1 MTAVERIARVR
12 ISLQEIQPVIW
23 RLIEMPQAAS
33 LKGLHDVIQASF
45 GWLDYHLYQ
54 FEIGGR
60 RYGIPD
66 PDLLYDPDV
75 RWARNVKL
83 GALIDKGHMR
93 FGYVYDFGDD
103 WRCDIAIE
111 AIEDGVPGVD
121 YPRLIAGERRGPP
134 EDVGGAPGY
143 LDFIHA
149 MADPTHEEHARM
161 KEWYGGTFDP
171 ADADWARIGFR
182 VGKLA
187 ARRRAGK
194 EAYEKSRRAGASDPK

>member
-12 ISLQEIQPVIW
+12 ISLQEIQPIIS
-23 RLIEMPQAAS
+23 RLVEMPQTAS

-66 PDLLYDPDV
+66 PDLSYDPDV

-93 FGYVYDFGDD
+93 FGYVYDFGDE
-103 WRCDIAIE
+103 WRCAIAIE
-111 AIEDGVPGVD
+111 AVEDGVPGVD

-134 EDVGGAPGY
+134 EDVDGVR
-143 LDFIHA
+143 
-149 MADPTHEEHARM
+149 T
-161 KEWYGGTFDP
+161 
-171 ADADWARIGFR
+171 
-182 VGKLA
+182 VV
-187 ARRRAGK
+187 ARRRDAPIPSTS
-194 EAYEKSRRAGASDPK
+194 AASDGRVRVPSRSKGCGWTRRSATRAPEPA